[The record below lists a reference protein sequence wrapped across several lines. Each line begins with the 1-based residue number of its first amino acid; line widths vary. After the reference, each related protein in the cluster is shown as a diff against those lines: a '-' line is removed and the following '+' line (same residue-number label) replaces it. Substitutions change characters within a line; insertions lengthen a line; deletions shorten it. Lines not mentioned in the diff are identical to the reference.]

1 MKKKNKLTLALGGGG
16 ARGLAHIGVLKVLER
31 ENIPIDLIV
40 GTSMGAIVG
49 GMYSQLRDAKT
60 IETRA
65 LSYIDNFIQ
74 DRRWIQLFKAQ
85 KNDGKASLLEE
96 ISNYV
101 QQKYIGFKA
110 LTQIS
115 LEPKETLYKPL
126 TNLLVDKNIE
136 DGRIPFA
143 AISVDLISGDTKI
156 FNRGPIIDAV
166 YASAAIEGIFP
177 PLELDGSYLAD
188 GGPVSITPVEIALQ
202 LRNQRV
208 LAVDVYQEIQYIDSF
223 ANGLEVMLR
232 ADSLGL
238 NRLRQIDLAQAD
250 YVISPDLDSMG
261 WADFDRAR
269 DCIKLGEL
277 AAEVAMPVIK
287 KLLTKGSLLN
297 QLKTGARYLFKDFA
311 Y

>member
-31 ENIPIDLIV
+31 EKIPIDLIV
-40 GTSMGAIVG
+40 GTSMGAIIG
-49 GMYSQLRDAKT
+49 GMYSQLRDART

-65 LSYIDNFIQ
+65 LSYIDNFVQ
-74 DRRWIQLFKAQ
+74 NRRWVQLFKAQ
-85 KNDGKASLLEE
+85 RNDGKPSLLEE
-96 ISNYV
+96 ISSYV

-115 LEPKETLYKPL
+115 LEPKDTLYKPL

-136 DGRIPFA
+136 ESRIPFA

-156 FNRGPIIDAV
+156 FSRGPIIDAV
-166 YASAAIEGIFP
+166 YASSAIEGIFP
-177 PLELDGSYLAD
+177 PLELDGCYLAD

-202 LRNQRV
+202 MRNQRV
-208 LAVDVYQEIQYIDSF
+208 VAVDVYQEVQQVSTF

-250 YVISPDLDSMG
+250 YVIAPDLEDVG

-277 AAEVAMPVIK
+277 AAEVALPAISR
-287 KLLTKGSLLN
+287 LLTKGGMFD
-297 QLKTGARYLFKDFA
+297 QIKAGARFLFKDFA